1 MSAGTT
7 LAAVKPK
14 PSLRSRLLWQLLP
27 ALLLSW
33 VVGSMISIYTSSYF
47 MQQAYDRS
55 ILDDAQLL
63 AAHTKLLNGKLV
75 LDAREEDLQ
84 SILFDPSETIYY
96 AIESRDG
103 RVIAGTPGLL
113 TRSLSGVGSMGRKSE
128 LPDTIYT
135 DLHWAQKKMKAV
147 VLTRKDPEP
156 YQVVVAVTTG
166 ARDALLSQLT
176 VASLAPRTLLM
187 LALLLWFRWVIRREL
202 RPLTHLE
209 ESVEERD
216 SADLSPL
223 PQQLTTQAATRDV
236 HSLSSSID
244 GLLKRVA
251 QSLSQQ
257 REFAGNVAHELRTPL
272 AGVRAAAE
280 FGLAQSDPEQWRKQ
294 LQEVLRSEQRASHMV
309 EQLLMLALASESSHG
324 VQMEQLRLN
333 DIVREQVLAVLP
345 KADQL
350 GIELVASGLDEEL
363 LIRADRALVEGLL
376 SNLIDNAFRYGRRAG
391 GGDVISV
398 VLSRVAGEA
407 WLSVIDQGPGIPAEQ
422 REQLLQ
428 RWTQGEDGARIGTG
442 AGLGLSICQR
452 FAKLMHAQ
460 LVLDSGFGGHGLRAS
475 VVFSGSSNG
484 KAAVA

>member
-1 MSAGTT
+1 MSRSNG
-7 LAAVKPK
+7 AAAIKPK

-63 AAHTKLLNGKLV
+63 AAHTKLIAGKLA

-96 AIESRDG
+96 AVESRG
-103 RVIAGTPGLL
+103 RLIAGTPGLL
-113 TRSLSGVGSMGRKSE
+113 PRSLSSMGRATT

-176 VASLAPRTLLM
+176 VASLLPRTLLM
-187 LALLLWFRWVIRREL
+187 LALVLWLRWVIRREL

-223 PQQLTTQAATRDV
+223 PEQLTTHAASHDV
-236 HSLSSSID
+236 HTLSSSID

-309 EQLLMLALASESSHG
+309 EQLLMLALSSEASHG
-324 VQMEQLRLN
+324 VQMEQLRIN
-333 DIVREQVLAVLP
+333 DIVREQVLTMLP
-345 KADQL
+345 KADHL
-350 GIELVASGLDEEL
+350 GIELVASGLDEDL
-363 LIRADRALVEGLL
+363 LVRADRALLEGLL
-376 SNLIDNAFRYGRRAG
+376 TNLIDNAFRYGRRIG

-398 VLSRVAGEA
+398 VLSRVAGEV

-428 RWTQGEDGARIGTG
+428 RWTQGEEGARIGTG

-460 LVLDSGFGGHGLRAS
+460 LVLDSGFGGQGLRAS
-475 VVFSGSSNG
+475 VVFSGGSNG
-484 KAAVA
+484 KTAAA